1 MARPRRDPTGFRH
14 VVVNIIGKVPRTD
27 PRAKAAEGA
36 EWCRRERAGRVTP
49 VRGRAVA
56 AADSKREKET

>member
-36 EWCRRERAGRVTP
+36 EWCRTGRAGRATP
-49 VRGRAVA
+49 VRIRAVTV
-56 AADSKREKET
+56 ADGKGEKET